1 MSGYLKKIKTK
12 IPFSNKEV
20 DINVDGK
27 TLILTGGNGCGKTQL
42 IEFIFKNLIDK
53 VVNRNNQTA
62 QSVEQKLIQNQ
73 RALLQTGPADQLYEH
88 YSEQVEIL
96 KEKLDL
102 AKKPPLQIDQLD
114 EFVVGYQNFTAI
126 LSSFEAMRKS
136 EIIKPSAVT
145 NLDKLREHDKMLS
158 KQHNSNKN
166 TSSIFEEFLV
176 TNIANQAF
184 SESTKI
190 NNDPEE
196 AQRIEK
202 WFNKLETDL
211 QNLFEDEHLKL
222 KFDSNSFIFKI
233 HQPNKQPYTL
243 QTLSS
248 GFSSIMA
255 IYADLITKV
264 SLRSINPEDLTG
276 IVIIDEIDAHLH
288 VSLQKKILSF
298 LKNAF
303 PKVQFIVTT
312 HSPFVV
318 TSINDAVIYDLS
330 TCQQVEDLSMFSYE
344 AVLEGLFGVL
354 PISTLLQDQI
364 EELSELLKNSPID
377 VAKVECLLNKLPKDK
392 SVLDEESLYFVK
404 SADIAISKAKR
415 QLDV

>member
-42 IEFIFKNLIDK
+42 IKFIFEKLIDSIVK
-53 VVNRNNQTA
+53 RNNQTE
-62 QSVEQKLIQNQ
+62 QSIQQQLKRNQNQ
-73 RALLQTGPADQLYEH
+73 LSQIGPANQHYEH
-88 YSEQVEIL
+88 FLKQVEIF
-96 KEKLDL
+96 KAKLEEVNN
-102 AKKPPLQIDQLD
+102 PPLQIGQLD
-114 EFVVGYQNFTAI
+114 EFVVGHQNFTAI

-145 NLDKLREHDKMLS
+145 NLDKLREQDKNLS
-158 KQHNSNKN
+158 QQHNSKKK

-176 TNIANQAF
+176 SNIANQAF

-202 WFNKLETDL
+202 WFYKLETDL
-211 QNLFEDEHLKL
+211 QNLFEDEHLQL
-222 KFDSNSFIFKI
+222 KFDSNSFVFKI
-233 HQPNKQPYTL
+233 HQPNKEPYTL

-288 VSLQKKILSF
+288 VSLQKKILAF
-298 LKNAF
+298 LKNSF

-318 TSINDAVIYDLS
+318 TSIDDAVIYDLS
-330 TCQQVEDLSMFSYE
+330 SCQQVEDLSMFSYE

-377 VAKVECLLNKLPKDK
+377 VAKVEGLLSKLPKDK